1 MTSLIARPT
10 LVLGTALLLT
20 GCMPESFAKQEI
32 DQSNICVASSDE
44 QAMQC
49 PEGELFLAR
58 LITPSPQQRPFSVLN
73 TAALYCDTN
82 HQITQN
88 AAGVLC
94 VMTHERFDVLTQDTS
109 TEPMEGNP
117 EGGAASDNVES
128 AQE

>member
-1 MTSLIARPT
+1 MTSFILRSPV
-10 LVLGTALLLT
+10 VLGMAFLLT
-20 GCMPESFAKQEI
+20 GCLPESFAEQKV

-58 LITPSPQQRPFSVLN
+58 LISHSAKQRPFSVLN

-94 VMTHERFDVLTQDTS
+94 VMTHERIDVLNQDAS
-109 TEPMEGNP
+109 AEPMEANQ
-117 EGGAASDNVES
+117 EGGEAPDDAS

>member
-1 MTSLIARPT
+1 MTTFITRSA
-10 LVLGTALLLT
+10 LVLGTSLLLT
-20 GCMPESFAKQEI
+20 GCLPESFAEQEI
-32 DQSNICVASSDE
+32 DQSKICVASSDE

-94 VMTHERFDVLTQDTS
+94 VMTHERIDVLTEDAS
-109 TEPMEGNP
+109 AEPMEGNQ
-117 EGGAASDNVES
+117 ESGDNAS